1 MLSHDVKLRW
11 ITVTGIVVG
20 LGFLL
25 AGFGISNGGSVAPLM
40 APTEPG
46 GVVVSPLDPT
56 EGMWPQLAAW
66 AFVSISIV
74 VAVYLTDKPYGPAA
88 LAGVAAW
95 TILLAIV
102 AVATPRALV
111 CHRGSVPTAR
121 PRPWCASPRGSRVS
135 PGWWPG

>member
-1 MLSHDVKLRW
+1 
-11 ITVTGIVVG
+11 
-20 LGFLL
+20 
-25 AGFGISNGGSVAPLM
+25 VA
-40 APTEPG
+40 
-46 GVVVSPLDPT
+46 VSPLDPT

-88 LAGVAAW
+88 LAGVAAR

-111 CHRGSVPTAR
+111 CMPPGLGADGTAPSTVCFTAWVPGLAWLVAWLIGVGAILAAR
-121 PRPWCASPRGSRVS
+121 SWRSIASARA
-135 PGWWPG
+135 